1 MKNLLTSLSLYL
13 LVITLAFAQPNAYQE
28 AMKSQLAAMRQI
40 DSPEKGSTV
49 KNAFLRI
56 SEMNSTEW
64 LPLYYAALV
73 EIETAFRF
81 DVDKDAS
88 FDEAIRII
96 QDAAA
101 LSPGSSELTALH
113 GYALM
118 GKLSLDPASRGQEL
132 SPQVMQLFGK
142 AIDQDREN
150 PRAVVLMA
158 QMEQGMAQFFG
169 TGPEKACG
177 MARLSQ
183 ELFDKEKDKIDE
195 AYILPTWGE
204 EAAKELIS
212 VCN

>member
-13 LVITLAFAQPNAYQE
+13 LVLTLAYAQPNAYQE
-28 AMKSQLAAMRQI
+28 AMKSQLAAMQQI
-40 DSPEKGSTV
+40 DSPEKGATV

-81 DVDKDAS
+81 DGNKDAA
-88 FDEAIRII
+88 FDQAIATIKR
-96 QDAAA
+96 AEK
-101 LSPGSSELTALH
+101 LSPSNSELTALH

-150 PRAVVLMA
+150 PRAVILMA

-169 TGPEKACG
+169 NGPEKACG

-183 ELFDKEKDKIDE
+183 ELFDKEKEKIDE
-195 AYILPTWGE
+195 HYILPTWGE
-204 EAAKELIS
+204 AAAKELYS
-212 VCN
+212 TCN

>member
-13 LVITLAFAQPNAYQE
+13 LVLTLAFAQPNAYQE

-40 DSPEKGSTV
+40 DSPEKGATV

-81 DVDKDAS
+81 DVDKDAA
-88 FDEAIRII
+88 FDQAMETIKQAEKR
-96 QDAAA
+96 
-101 LSPGSSELTALH
+101 SPGNSELTALH

-150 PRAVVLMA
+150 PRAVVLLA

-169 TGPEKACG
+169 NGPEKACG
-177 MARLSQ
+177 LARLSE
-183 ELFDKEKDKIDE
+183 ELFEKKKGKIDE

-204 EAAKELIS
+204 NAARELVSI
-212 VCN
+212 CK